1 MSIITPKN
9 KLSQN
14 EYSAK
19 HGLKKLAKNSLYIS
33 LMFGQ
38 VLWPMNSAMA
48 APVFD
53 SGDLELTGNNQ
64 YTVTDNRAIAQW
76 KSFVLD
82 ETEKIEFL
90 NNSDQGK
97 ILLNLVTSGAGSKIA
112 GELNA
117 NNIQFILVDPSGINI
132 AGSAKVDV
140 SGLVLSTIG
149 VSVKQQENFKED
161 GNLLFG
167 SSSNEEIVLNPD
179 ANIVLESDATL
190 NLNNKLENVVLIG
203 KNIQNYADIDAS
215 GLVAMLATDNATL
228 NFEGSNTLG
237 VSFDASALIDDANFV
252 NNGTIIADRAFLA
265 SLAKNQAIN
274 INKDI
279 TANQIVISGDKIQL
293 ASNITKNNEN
303 RLLEIGKLSSESAS
317 MDINLDAASELT
329 IGSNS
334 ALSGFDDSQI
344 SVKANTVNVE
354 SETYTKATIKN
365 NNKIT
370 LDGFSDISD
379 VNAVSF
385 KNGSKNKVTT
395 NSSASLT
402 GTKNSLETRSVT
414 FAGIAAAELGGKALT
429 GSDATDSFVITTEG
443 ITAND
448 IAITN
453 LNKTIDANGN
463 AKLSGASDAWQLT
476 ENKKELISDGYTFTG
491 LTEANLGNESL
502 KSISTNDKFHADGVN
517 LTANNILISTSNK
530 NIITGE
536 EISLSG
542 EWSLTNQ
549 QKQLSTGE
557 GGYLFS
563 DITKASFEDGA
574 SLSGASMSVF
584 EYKDNGKY
592 EPQGPWWDKEDVWVE
607 DISLKSSGIT
617 LNNLKTVNNANRVET
632 NMDAS
637 LVGGQELGNSL
648 NIKDIQFNGVN
659 NADLG
664 GKSLTGSTGY
674 QDSFE
679 ITFQGIT
686 ANGIAVE
693 GLNTTIDTKGNA
705 ELSGADNNT
714 WTISGLNKLTG
725 ADGQENEKT
734 YIFTGLDQVAFAKD
748 EAVLNGRGSD
758 TFTFKDD
765 GVLNDGLLD
774 AASMSFKTAH
784 LKQVNNTNKVVTHAD
799 AFLQS
804 DNNAVV
810 SQSLKTNGVIFTDV
824 NTADLNGKFL
834 TGSSATDSFVITSDG
849 ITANGIAVEDL
860 NTMIDTKGNAE
871 LSGADKNTWTI
882 SDLKNLTASDG
893 QKKEKTYTF
902 TGLDQVAFAKDEAVL
917 NGRGSDTFEFKD
929 DGLLNNSLLE
939 AASMS
944 FKTAHLKQVNN
955 TNKVVTHADAF
966 LQSDDNNAV
975 VSQSLKTNGVIFT
988 DVNTADLGGK
998 FLTGSSA
1005 TDSFEITSQGI
1016 KANGIAVENLNTTI
1030 DTKGNASLL
1039 NAENNTWLLTDA
1051 FGTLKSQE
1059 NGGYTFT
1066 GLTEADLN
1074 NESLKGSSGSD
1085 RFNIINGDL
1094 QANNILITN
1103 LKNNTVNAN
1112 GSAILSGAEDSIWLL
1127 TDSLGTLQSKAT
1139 GGYTFT
1145 DLTAANLSNEG
1156 LKGSV
1161 EHNRFTVIGNKK
1173 LDAAGIEFTGVTSV
1187 VGSSNLGHVVA
1198 NDEVKLGKKGHELT
1212 TQNISISGI
1221 GSVDLNRNI
1230 LTATNANQNSFTV
1243 TGANTLMAA
1252 DINFKQVSN
1261 VFGYNKQG
1269 HVNANAAATLS
1280 KDNALSTQGIEFS
1293 DIGSMDLGG
1302 QTLIGS
1308 KSHDSFKIFTNGN
1321 GVNANGIEVV
1331 NLDRTI
1337 NANGAVSLSGAQN
1350 NIWQLTNTENTLEDS
1365 RDNGFVFVGVNA
1377 ADLQGG
1383 VLSGSAVQN
1392 KYEIIDTQ
1400 KLVAAAMTFTGVSK
1414 VNGHN
1419 KSGYLVAN
1427 ATTQLMDAENQ
1438 LQTQGVILSGIGQAH
1453 LKGNVLKGSAAGST
1467 LELVSD
1473 SQINSSG
1480 ISVFDFGLLDGNEN
1494 AGTLISKLDTPQW
1507 TMTTAN
1513 SGTVNNVEFTA
1524 FKTLKNSTGDLKLNA
1539 GKHIA
1544 KFDGASV
1551 SFGGNTSLEFNE
1563 QKNVVINSENNINGS
1578 VAANDLNINTAG
1590 DVDLKT
1596 QVNALTLKANN
1607 ANLVQD
1613 GDLVI
1618 HSIDVER
1625 TLNLNSADA
1634 GKNNLIAGSGNKVNV
1649 KATKASLGE
1658 HGKWDNIGVNA
1669 QPLSFQVASE
1679 LALVANTI
1687 VEPFFPSGRP
1697 LIYNLEGDRSD
1708 SIFSL
1713 HVNALI
1719 QNESVNSDSSVNLA
1733 LFEALSPIHV
1743 DKNAVAGTYTNDTSP
1758 AVPSALEME
1767 MLAALLSSVN
1777 STAAGTSVDK
1787 KVKEESKENE

>member
-1 MSIITPKN
+1 MSVITPKN
-9 KLSQN
+9 KLSQK
-14 EYSAK
+14 EYYAS
-19 HGLKKLAKNSLYIS
+19 HSLKELAKNSLYIS

-48 APVFD
+48 APVFIPD
-53 SGDLELTGNNQ
+53 DGVEQTGSNE
-64 YTVTDNRAIAQW
+64 YTVTANRAIARWQ
-76 KSFVLD
+76 SFVLD
-82 ETEKIEFL
+82 ETETIKFL
-90 NNSDQGK
+90 NQDGIENS
-97 ILLNLVTSGAGSKIA
+97 ILLNLVTSEIGSKIA

-132 AGSAKVDV
+132 AGSAKIDV
-140 SGLVLSTIG
+140 SGLVLSTAG
-149 VSVKQQENFKED
+149 VSVPAQGDFKD
-161 GNLLFG
+161 NPNLLFG
-167 SSSNEEIVLNPD
+167 SPSNGKIIID
-179 ANIVLESDATL
+179 SGATL
-190 NLNNKLENVVLIG
+190 VPSNLENVVLIG
-203 KNIQNYADIDAS
+203 KDIQNDANIKAS

-228 NFEGSNTLG
+228 TLEGSNILG
-237 VSFDASALIDDANFV
+237 VSFNAESLVDASLV
-252 NNGTIIADRAFLA
+252 NNGAIVADKAFLA
-265 SLAKNQAIN
+265 NQATNGAIK
-274 INKDI
+274 IDQSI
-279 TANQIVISGDKIQL
+279 TANKIVISGDKIEL
-293 ASNITKNNEN
+293 ASSLNGTSPSTSNVN
-303 RLLEIGKLSSESAS
+303 IGKGVTSTSESSQLSAV
-317 MDINLDAASELT
+317 SELT

-334 ALSGFDDSQI
+334 ALSGFNDNQSA
-344 SVKANTVNVE
+344 VKANAVNVK
-354 SETYTKATIKN
+354 SEAYTKATITN
-365 NNKIT
+365 NNKII

-379 VNAVSF
+379 VQSVSF
-385 KNGSKNKVTT
+385 TNNQNNGIST
-395 NSSASLT
+395 NSSALLT
-402 GTKNSLETRSVT
+402 DTKNSLKTRGVT
-414 FAGIAAAELGGKALT
+414 FSGISNANLGGEDLK
-429 GSDATDSFVITTEG
+429 GSSGNDTFIISNGGLQANNISITHLKNNTV
-443 ITAND
+443 
-448 IAITN
+448 
-453 LNKTIDANGN
+453 DANG
-463 AKLSGASDAWQLT
+463 
-476 ENKKELISDGYTFTG
+476 
-491 LTEANLGNESL
+491 EA
-502 KSISTNDKFHADGVN
+502 T
-517 LTANNILISTSNK
+517 
-530 NIITGE
+530 
-536 EISLSG
+536 
-542 EWSLTNQ
+542 
-549 QKQLSTGE
+549 
-557 GGYLFS
+557 
-563 DITKASFEDGA
+563 
-574 SLSGASMSVF
+574 
-584 EYKDNGKY
+584 
-592 EPQGPWWDKEDVWVE
+592 
-607 DISLKSSGIT
+607 
-617 LNNLKTVNNANRVET
+617 
-632 NMDAS
+632 
-637 LVGGQELGNSL
+637 
-648 NIKDIQFNGVN
+648 
-659 NADLG
+659 
-664 GKSLTGSTGY
+664 
-674 QDSFE
+674 
-679 ITFQGIT
+679 
-686 ANGIAVE
+686 
-693 GLNTTIDTKGNA
+693 
-705 ELSGADNNT
+705 LSGADNNT
-714 WTISGLNKLTG
+714 WTITADKVLKEGGVSGVG
-725 ADGQENEKT
+725 G
-734 YIFTGLDQVAFAKD
+734 YVFTGLDQVAFAKD

-758 TFTFKDD
+758 IFEFKDD
-765 GVLNDGLLD
+765 GLLNNGLLE

-810 SQSLKTNGVIFTDV
+810 IQSLKTNGVIFTDV
-824 NTADLNGKFL
+824 NTADLGGKLL
-834 TGSSATDSFVITSDG
+834 TGSSATDSFVITSEG
-849 ITANGIAVEDL
+849 ITANDIAVEDL

-1066 GLTEADLN
+1066 SLTEADLN

-1127 TDSLGTLQSKAT
+1127 TDSLGTLQYKAT

-1145 DLTAANLSNEG
+1145 DLTAVNLSNEG

-1243 TGANTLMAA
+1243 TGTNTLTAA

-1308 KSHDSFKIFTNGN
+1308 KSHDSFKIHTNGS
-1321 GVNANGIEVV
+1321 GVNANGIEIV

-1337 NANGAVSLSGAQN
+1337 NVNGAASLSGAQN
-1350 NIWQLTNTENTLEDS
+1350 NTWQLTNTTNTLEDS
-1365 RDNGFVFVGVNA
+1365 RDNGFVFVGVNDA
-1377 ADLQGG
+1377 NLQGG
-1383 VLSGSAVQN
+1383 VLSGSAAQN
-1392 KYEIIDTQ
+1392 KFDITGAQ
-1400 KLVAAAMTFTGVSK
+1400 KLTVADIDFSNVAEVNAYDNKGYVITNNVSELTDGK
-1414 VNGHN
+1414 
-1419 KSGYLVAN
+1419 
-1427 ATTQLMDAENQ
+1427 NQ
-1438 LQTQGVILSGIGQAH
+1438 LKTQGVIINGVDQAYLSNNA
-1453 LKGNVLKGSAAGST
+1453 LKGSATGST
-1467 LELVSD
+1467 LELISESRVD
-1473 SQINSSG
+1473 ASG
-1480 ISVFDFGLLDGNEN
+1480 IKFFDFGELDGNEN
-1494 AGTLISKLDTPQW
+1494 TGALVSKLDAPQW

-1513 SGTVNNVEFTA
+1513 CGTVNNIKFKA
-1524 FKTLKNSTGDLKLNA
+1524 FKTLENSVGDLKLNV
-1539 GKHIA
+1539 GEKVGGVEF
-1544 KFDGASV
+1544 KGDNLN
-1551 SFGGNTSLEFNE
+1551 FGGNSSLVFNS
-1563 QKNVVINSENNINGS
+1563 QNNVTVNSTNNINGS
-1578 VAANDLNINTAG
+1578 LVAKDLNINTTG

-1596 QVNALTLKANN
+1596 QIDSITLNANN
-1607 ANLVQD
+1607 ANLVQE

-1618 HSIDVER
+1618 HSIDVKR
-1625 TLNLNSADA
+1625 TLNLDSAQV
-1634 GKNNLIAGSGNKVNV
+1634 GKNNLIAGNSGRINV
-1649 KATKASLGE
+1649 KAKASLGE
-1658 HGKWDNIGVNA
+1658 QGKWDNIGVNA
-1669 QPLSFQVASE
+1669 QPLSFEVVSE
-1679 LALVANTI
+1679 LALVANTT
-1687 VEPFFPSGRP
+1687 VAPVFPNGQP
-1697 LIYNLEGDRSD
+1697 PIFNLEGDRSE
-1708 SIFSL
+1708 SL
-1713 HVNALI
+1713 LSSHTNALI
-1719 QNESVNSDSSVNLA
+1719 QNNRVSNDANANLA
-1733 LFEALSPIHV
+1733 LFEALSPIYI
-1743 DKNAVAGTYTNDTSP
+1743 DKNAVAGVHVKDSRLD
-1758 AVPSALEME
+1758 VPSELEME
-1767 MLAALLSSVN
+1767 MLAALLSKEN
-1777 STAAGTSVDK
+1777 PTAAGKPNKK
-1787 KVKEESKENE
+1787 KVLEKDDADET